1 MIININDDYDGYD
14 HDDDDGNGNDDGDD
28 DDDDDDDDK
37 RGSPFRPSNRAPRSG
52 SQREELVWR
61 KILSIFLDLI
71 F

>member
-14 HDDDDGNGNDDGDD
+14 HDDDDGNGDDG
-28 DDDDDDDDK
+28 DDDK

-52 SQREELVWR
+52 SQREELVWT

>member
-28 DDDDDDDDK
+28 DDK

-52 SQREELVWR
+52 SQREELVWT

>member
-1 MIININDDYDGYD
+1 MIININDDYDDYD
-14 HDDDDGNGNDDGDD
+14 HADDDGNGNDDGDG
-28 DDDDDDDDK
+28 DDDDDDK